1 MKTIKKGNQ
10 ELNYLV
16 IITNNKHSYIK
27 PKNGYLE
34 IHLSKKMPL
43 AKVIDKILIN
53 FDDYYIKIKPQ
64 NEEDFLLWGRK
75 YKIILKSGEFNYQC
89 LDDKVVVTTNNND
102 YKNKIYEIELKKYI
116 ETIKN
121 DIMQILAKYDI
132 KWVNIK
138 YKKLSSKYGSYQTK
152 KHYITLNT
160 ILAALEKD
168 YAYYVLMHE
177 YAHQKVFNH
186 QKPFYDLLA
195 KLCPNY
201 KITQKNL
208 RKTNIHF

>member
-89 LDDKVVVTTNNND
+89 LDENIIVTTSDND

-121 DIMQILAKYDI
+121 DVMQILAKHDI

-186 QKPFYDLLA
+186 QKPFYDLLE
-195 KLCPNY
+195 KLYPNY
-201 KITQKNL
+201 KIIQKNL
-208 RKTNIHF
+208 RKSNIHF